1 MTAGPLCIT
10 CGYWEA
16 TIGDQ
21 CDTCR
26 GGDPAAGLE
35 AAVVASAIVWRRA
48 LIPNTSTAT
57 RPAVSALVDA
67 VDRLLKAGW

>member
-1 MTAGPLCIT
+1 MTVGPLCLS
-10 CGYWEA
+10 CGYWVA

-35 AAVVASAIVWRRA
+35 AAVVASAIVWRRRLGPLA
-48 LIPNTSTAT
+48 RVGADPT
-57 RPAVSALVDA
+57 VSALIDS
-67 VDRLLKAGW
+67 VDRMLEAGW